1 MITYKKGLLFFLI
14 FVCSAASASEVS
26 VSKISSDLS
35 KNVTDESIWKNAK
48 TETIS
53 LMAQPMALPRP
64 KKTNTSQVQ
73 VQAVHDGQW
82 IAFRIKWHADLKSEA
97 GRLGQFSDA
106 IAMQFPVK
114 DGSPPPIFMG
124 AKDNPV
130 HIFHWRAQYQKD
142 HENGKPEMRDLY
154 PNMNPDMYP
163 MEFKDSGHIEG
174 LTDEKREIYSPG
186 KASGN
191 PQSYEKS
198 SAVDEI
204 FAEGFGSSSVVQNRM
219 AFGFGVWKKGEWTVV
234 ISRPL
239 KRENGSM
246 LHPGKS
252 SYIAFAVWQGG
263 KQEVGSRKSVT
274 MSWVPLK
281 LSEQ

>member
-1 MITYKKGLLFFLI
+1 MLNRNGFIVTSVLLMLQ
-14 FVCSAASASEVS
+14 SS
-26 VSKISSDLS
+26 VSMAEIKAAKVTADLS
-35 KNVTDESIWKNAK
+35 KSAFEESVWQGVRE
-48 TETIS
+48 ETVS

-64 KKTNTSQVQ
+64 KTTTTPLLR
-73 VQAVHDGQW
+73 VQAIHDGQW
-82 IAFRIKWHADLKSEA
+82 IAFRLHWKTDDVNEA
-97 GRLGQFSDA
+97 GKLGQFSDA
-106 IAMQFPVK
+106 VALQFPVK
-114 DGSPPPIFMG
+114 EGSPPPIFMG

-142 HENGKPEMRDLY
+142 IEKGKPTMKDLY

-163 MEFKDSGHIEG
+163 MEFKDSGNVEG
-174 LTDEKREIYSPG
+174 LTEEKREVYSPG
-186 KASGN
+186 KISGN

-204 FAEGFGSSSVVQNRM
+204 FAEGFGSSAVIQNRM
-219 AFGFGVWKKGEWTVV
+219 SNGRGSWRKGEWSVV

-246 LHPGKS
+246 LEVGKN

-263 KQEVGSRKSVT
+263 KQEAGSRKSLT
-274 MSWVPLK
+274 MSWIPLEVK
-281 LSEQ
+281 